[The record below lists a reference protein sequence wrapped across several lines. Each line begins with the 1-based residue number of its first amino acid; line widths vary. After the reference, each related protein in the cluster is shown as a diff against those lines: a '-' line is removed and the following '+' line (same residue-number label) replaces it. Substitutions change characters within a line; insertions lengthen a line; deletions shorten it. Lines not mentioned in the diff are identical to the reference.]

1 MYRDGRQERLR
12 MPHRRIG
19 RMSCLNQTLI
29 ACGCLL
35 QNEPGKGCRHRA
47 HTPTYTFLYTW
58 SPALVCR
65 GVRSDPLIGAT
76 STRTLSPKRWLRR
89 GACDIWS
96 PERRRSP
103 LGSEWPR
110 LRFLAIKYEP
120 SCQFFF
126 EPRFRYHVLLAC
138 FFLSFSSAI
147 EDDRRPA
154 LVTGDT
160 RFF

>member
-12 MPHRRIG
+12 MPQRRIG
-19 RMSCLNQTLI
+19 RMSCLTQTLI

-76 STRTLSPKRWLRR
+76 SIRTLSPNA
-89 GACDIWS
+89 GCGE
-96 PERRRSP
+96 ERVIFGRQSGEGP
-103 LGSEWPR
+103 LWGPNGPVSAFWPSSTNR
-110 LRFLAIKYEP
+110 L
-120 SCQFFF
+120 
-126 EPRFRYHVLLAC
+126 V
-138 FFLSFSSAI
+138 SFSSNNVFAI
-147 EDDRRPA
+147 MYYLRVSAYLSQAP
-154 LVTGDT
+154 
-160 RFF
+160 